1 VAEIGRKRWQ
11 IQGPLA
17 FLAWLAVHVVLLSGK
32 RQRVSALISWADDYL
47 THSRSHVVL
56 GNPD

>member
-1 VAEIGRKRWQ
+1 
-11 IQGPLA
+11 
-17 FLAWLAVHVVLLSGK
+17 VHVVLLSGN